1 VPRLN
6 VMLDAAID
14 WWIKRRDRGPCSP
27 RGRLEMPFG
36 VVSYSV
42 MELLVM
48 KFERTPFGYSPW
60 HA

>member
-1 VPRLN
+1 
-6 VMLDAAID
+6 MLDAAID